1 MDRLQRRNPSSRPH
15 STSMK
20 PPRHPRGPTIQHPP
34 ASRPLPEP
42 SSPDGRQRKKVRFAH
57 ECEGG
62 SHHIG
67 GRHVANIREV
77 AKNKPQVCDAKTA
90 EYKFFKKLCE
100 QSGLSTRSYKHPHQS
115 IDPKISKQ
123 KQGSHNVTT
132 LRKFSV
138 HGSTVCY
145 DDPPSTPAKN
155 EEIPSEQVN
164 VQSSHSE
171 YDDKDT
177 PQFSPHGCLPSVHV
191 LTPIAQTSFDV
202 TGTSGNI
209 DREPV
214 SGQIFS
220 EKRSKLLKIAA
231 KTVSMGSAELFQRR
245 SEFVGDILQR
255 LGAKNIMRKH
265 EGSMRH
271 RKIDSRE
278 APAIPKGQFDNLLDY
293 RRRDC
298 YPSTT
303 LRRTGTNSSSNASDD
318 ACEFMA
324 LPWGHNQGLPSS
336 IDWRNDLPRGDSK
349 ARECMALPWV
359 CVNDMSSSDWKRGI
373 VHNQVSNLLLENV
386 EPYIHRRPASAN
398 DLSLNVQ
405 TASND
410 QHGWS
415 PMLSVKLTESFRDR
429 LSFPYQIEEQHHTV
443 PYAILNTSWQPDYH
457 SSTKQCISSS
467 VGLERE
473 DPRESGPFDNSDARF
488 STRFDQLSAKSA
500 TSSLLDSGNEILE
513 NNDFRYI
520 SNSSYV
526 NQSNNMVF
534 SANTGCLNSMFSN
547 PEHPYELGA
556 ESLHDSAVGIS
567 CLHGLEEKHSRE
579 VELSDNSDRLLQ
591 VLDQLHVKF
600 TPSKFSNDEFRI
612 QDDHLLR
619 YITSCTPGDSS
630 SILPL
635 DANDSGLN
643 SAQPCKLDWNSLHGS
658 STELWSSVH
667 QLQSH
672 ADWRAMLGCIPNG
685 NTCSDLVE
693 GHHSLMLVQ
702 GNLKN
707 DILGTTDLSFFGSR
721 SALDDIG
728 EAPMLS
734 SDGITW

>member
-20 PPRHPRGPTIQHPP
+20 PPRHPRHPTVQHPP

-42 SSPDGRQRKKVRFAH
+42 SSPDGRQRKKVRFAN
-57 ECEGG
+57 EGDG
-62 SHHIG
+62 GGHHIG
-67 GRHVANIREV
+67 GRRVSNIREV
-77 AKNKPQVCDAKTA
+77 GKNKPQACDAKTA

-100 QSGLSTRSYKHPHQS
+100 QSGHNTRSYKHPHQS
-115 IDPKISKQ
+115 TGPKISKQ
-123 KQGSHNVTT
+123 KRESYNMTT

-138 HGSTVCY
+138 HGNTVCY
-145 DDPPSTPAKN
+145 DEPPATPAKD

-177 PQFSPHGCLPSVHV
+177 PQFSPHGCLSSVRV

-231 KTVSMGSAELFQRR
+231 KTVSMGSAELLQQRLG
-245 SEFVGDILQR
+245 FVGDILQR
-255 LGAKNIMRKH
+255 LGAKNIIRKH
-265 EGSMRH
+265 EGSTKH

-278 APAIPKGQFDNLLDY
+278 VPAIPKGQFDNLLDY
-293 RRRDC
+293 RRRDFN
-298 YPSTT
+298 PSTM
-303 LRRTGTNSSSNASDD
+303 LRTGKNSSSNANDD
-318 ACEFMA
+318 ACESMA
-324 LPWGHNQGLPSS
+324 LPLGHNQGFPSS
-336 IDWRNDLPRGDSK
+336 IDWKNDLPRGDSK
-349 ARECMALPWV
+349 ARECMALPWWV
-359 CVNDMSSSDWKRGI
+359 GVNDVSSSDWKRGI

-398 DLSLNVQ
+398 ELSLNLQ
-405 TASND
+405 TASDD

-443 PYAILNTSWQPDYH
+443 PYAILNTSWQSDYH

-473 DPRESGPFDNSDARF
+473 DPRESGWFDNSDARF
-488 STRFDQLSAKSA
+488 STTFDQLPAKSA
-500 TSSLLDSGNEILE
+500 ASSLLDSGNDILE

-520 SNSSYV
+520 SNSSHV
-526 NQSNNMVF
+526 NQSNMVF

-547 PEHPYELGA
+547 SEHPYELGA

-567 CLHGLEEKHSRE
+567 CLPELEEKYSRE
-579 VELSDNSDRLLQ
+579 IELSDNSDRLLQ
-591 VLDQLHVKF
+591 VLDQLNVKF
-600 TPSKFSNDEFRI
+600 TPSSFSNNEFRI
-612 QDDHLLR
+612 RDDHLLR
-619 YITSCTPGDSS
+619 YITSCTPEDNS

-643 SAQPCKLDWNSLHGS
+643 SVHPCKPDWNSLHGS

-672 ADWRAMLGCIPNG
+672 ADWRAMLGFLPKG
-685 NTCSDLVE
+685 NTYNDLVE

-721 SALDDIG
+721 SALDNIR